1 MKTSD
6 VRIDPKL
13 NQFIWNQGVRN
24 LPRRVRVRI
33 SRKRT
38 EDEGKGSEWYSLVQ
52 HINTEDFSNKLTEK
66 AKVSAWF
73 SYLNINHNLSAYDI
87 IAFKLLAWQHVL
99 MDNELVLSRVNIN
112 MNMQINKGDQIL
124 DFITGHS
131 QQSDIDLFSKL

>member
-1 MKTSD
+1 MGKKEQRKGLSETAIDTTINIHKIAHRATFKNKAPRAVSQIRLLVEKMMKTKD

-52 HINTEDFSNKLTEK
+52 HINNSDFSGKLTEK
-66 AKVSAWF
+66 AKVSA
-73 SYLNINHNLSAYDI
+73 
-87 IAFKLLAWQHVL
+87 
-99 MDNELVLSRVNIN
+99 
-112 MNMQINKGDQIL
+112 
-124 DFITGHS
+124 
-131 QQSDIDLFSKL
+131 